1 MKSQISY
8 IEEDLSVQS
17 DSDFSA
23 DYSPSYQPNNQ
34 KKQKIK
40 KPKRNKSAFIL
51 FSSVMRPQLKSQSNT
66 NSNEMMVKLAQLW
79 KDLPADKKEEYNQK
93 AKQDKERY
101 NKELAIYSQANPT
114 KEIHNRTKN
123 NHVKKPCSAYAL
135 FVKSVKESIKGDN
148 KGLKMADVFKVISQ
162 KWKELG
168 QAEKDKFEE
177 LSKIEKKVAKE
188 KQREIMGPKAT
199 KGKTSKKNASS
210 DDEEVKY
217 PRKSKA
223 VKKELKVQTQFEL
236 AQISDISELDKA
248 TDYTSKISKSN
259 ENSPMLISIFEE
271 QFETQFLNFSSAPPN
286 PFDTDVYFAKE
297 DDSFLNQELLQP
309 SHFDFD
315 LLDFTLNR
323 EMPSNINLFDD
334 Y

>member
-8 IEEDLSVQS
+8 IEEDLSIQS
-17 DSDFSA
+17 DSDFSPE
-23 DYSPSYQPNNQ
+23 YSPSYQPNNQ

-51 FSSVMRPQLKSQSNT
+51 FSSDMRPQLKSQSNT
-66 NSNEMMVKLAQLW
+66 NSNEMMVKLAELW
-79 KDLPADKKEEYNQK
+79 KDLPADKKEDYNQK

-135 FVKSVKESIKGDN
+135 FVKSIKESIKGGN
-148 KGLKMADVFKVISQ
+148 KGLKMADVFKIISQ

-177 LSKIEKKVAKE
+177 LSKIEKKMAKE
-188 KQREIMGPKAT
+188 KQREIMGPKGN
-199 KGKTSKKNASS
+199 KVKTSKKS

-223 VKKELKVQTQFEL
+223 VKKELKVQTSTQFEM

-271 QFETQFLNFSSAPPN
+271 QFETQYLNFGTAPPN
-286 PFDTDVYFAKE
+286 PFDTDAYFAKE
-297 DDSFLNQELLQP
+297 DEAFLNQDLLQP
-309 SHFDFD
+309 DHFDFD